1 MKTISNREFV
11 ANPELY
17 LGIASEQEVRIRKGS
32 QVFSLVLQPDD
43 DEPEELTDDQVWGLF
58 SKHYPDG
65 LPPLGTDEEEIARA
79 ITFDELM
86 VGIHEDIDRKW
97 AQRRK

>member
-11 ANPELY
+11 ANPDLY
-17 LGIASEQEVRIRKGS
+17 FDMACDEDEVRITKGR
-32 QVFSLVLQPDD
+32 QVFYLICEPDNENERTHQAIGRYLD
-43 DEPEELTDDQVWGLF
+43 AV
-58 SKHYPDG
+58 YPNG
-65 LPPLGTDEEEIARA
+65 MPPMLSDEEEIANA

-86 VGIHEDIDRKW
+86 ARIHEDIDRKW